1 MLRKT
6 RHFSALLAC
15 SFVGLVPAARLV
27 AQETPAAPAAP
38 VAPATLNRLYE
49 EAEKAFAEKN
59 FDTAASKIQEL
70 LTAVG
75 NNKEAPLELLQFN
88 LGLAYLLGDKPAE
101 AETAFTDCLKKFPKG
116 EYASR
121 CYLGVGRACMAQE
134 GNEKKE
140 RAIDALKLAATDPKF
155 RTEAGLSLGQVYSS
169 LSRNE
174 EALAVFK
181 SLMGS
186 DIRTPQQTTAA
197 VEVVGLL
204 ADMGKLEDLVPYLD
218 RLINQSG
225 VRNAMAWYVNQVI
238 VKADEMVASNNYETA
253 LAIYRSI
260 PRRNEI
266 ITIQKDALET
276 QRRDVKTLEG
286 AVAREKAAAE
296 KAQGGFKR
304 SNASE
309 LLNGLKPAVQ
319 LAEEALKVIEDKADL
334 DAALLMRRGRCLY
347 YSDRNEEALVCFR
360 TIRNK
365 FGNSSDAKPAAY
377 AEIVLLNKLKDISGI
392 KALCDAYLRKYPDA
406 ENAEQVATLAGEVL
420 VQSGNW
426 AEVGTFYRNLESK
439 FPQSASIDRYVFFQG
454 LSFFQDANF
463 KDSTPIFAKFIKT
476 YPNSEL
482 LENGFYYV
490 AMSYFLT
497 NDYKNTLASIKEYLS
512 RFPDGRYAGDLR
524 YRLAFIDFND
534 KDVDQT
540 DKIIRDLTAFLTG
553 HPEDP
558 SSGSMLCLLGDT
570 YAKKQTNSTLRD
582 EQARFQK
589 NALDAYK
596 KASETDS
603 PDDVIQ
609 YALDSATAI
618 LQSNK
623 DWAGISDLHGKFL
636 KAHPESALALLSAS
650 QVAKMKA
657 REGKGA
663 EAAAMLAEA
672 LKARIGDP
680 ANEQV
685 EFLIDVLV
693 DTLVPR
699 KKPAEIDA
707 DAIDKQ
713 LVEIVSGAIK
723 GQESKTSDA
732 RLYYARARLMQR
744 LRRADRADL
753 YLKGIATINAK
764 DPSVLSP
771 ALLAVS
777 GEILLKLGQV
787 DDAEGMFKRLQDRYK
802 EGNFS
807 DAGPVGLGY
816 VALAR
821 KKPEDALKI
830 FDDALTNNAGMARFK
845 EATLGKI
852 EALLVLGKLDEAEK
866 LGLETVGNKMFRG
879 EPAGKAYLLVARV
892 YREKSAKISGAEVDK
907 KMDLLKQA
915 YGTYQRVYTAYK
927 AFPEVCAEAYL
938 QASETARELGKTAEV
953 EENMKILLEDP
964 KFKNTEAYKKASTG
978 TK

>member
-1 MLRKT
+1 M
-6 RHFSALLAC
+6 
-15 SFVGLVPAARLV
+15 GLVPAARLA
-27 AQETPAAPAAP
+27 AQEPPPAPAAP
-38 VAPATLNRLYE
+38 VAPATLIRLYE
-49 EAEKAFAEKN
+49 EAEKAFAEKTYE
-59 FDTAASKIQEL
+59 TAVSKIQEL
-70 LTAVG
+70 LAAIG

-101 AETAFTDCLKKFPKG
+101 AETAFTECLKKFPKG

-121 CYLGVGRACMAQE
+121 CYLGVGRACMAQDTP
-134 GNEKKE
+134 EKKE
-140 RAIDALKLAATDPKF
+140 RAIDALKLAATDPKY

-174 EALAVFK
+174 EALTVFK

-186 DIRTPQQTTAA
+186 DIRSPQQTTAA

-204 ADMGKLEDLVPYLD
+204 ADMGKLEDLIPYLD

-238 VKADEMVASNNYETA
+238 VKADEMVASNNYGTA

-266 ITIQKDALET
+266 ITIQKDALEG
-276 QRRDVKTLEG
+276 QRRDVKILEG

-296 KAQGGFKR
+296 KAQGGSFKR

-309 LLNGLKPAVQ
+309 LLNNLKPAVQ
-319 LAEEALKVIEDKADL
+319 LAEEALKVIEEKTDL

-347 YSDRNEEALVCFR
+347 YTDRNEEALVCFR

-365 FGNSSDAKPAAY
+365 YGSSADAKPAAY
-377 AEIVLLNKLKDISGI
+377 AEIVLLNKLKDISAI

-426 AEVGTFYRNLESK
+426 PEVGKFYSNLESK

-454 LSFFQDANF
+454 LSLFQDANF
-463 KDSTPIFAKFIKT
+463 KESTPLFAKFIKT

-512 RFPDGRYAGDLR
+512 KFPDGRYAGDLR

-540 DKIIRDLTAFLTG
+540 DKIIRDLTAFLNT
-553 HPEDP
+553 HPEDA
-558 SSGSMLCLLGDT
+558 SAGSMFCLLGDT

-589 NALDAYK
+589 NALEAYK
-596 KASETDS
+596 KAVETDS

-618 LQSNK
+618 LQTNK

-636 KAHPESALALLSAS
+636 KDHPESALALLSAS
-650 QVAKMKA
+650 QVAKMKS

-672 LKARIGDP
+672 LKPRIGDP

-685 EFLIDVLV
+685 EYLIDVLV
-693 DTLVPR
+693 ETLVPR
-699 KKPAEIDA
+699 KKPAELDA

-713 LVEIVSGAIK
+713 LVDIVSAAIK

-802 EGNFS
+802 EGSFS

-821 KKPEDALKI
+821 KQNEEALKI
-830 FDDALTNNAGMARFK
+830 FDDALNNNAGMARFK

-852 EALLVLGKLDEAEK
+852 EALLALGKLDEAEK

-892 YREKSAKISGAEVDK
+892 YRDKAAKIGGAEVDK

-927 AFPEVCAEAYL
+927 AYPEVCAEAYF
-938 QASETARELGKTAEV
+938 QAAETAIELGKKPEAD
-953 EENMKILLEDP
+953 ENMKILLEDP
-964 KFKNTEAYKKASTG
+964 KFKNTERYKKASTG